1 MAALERRPLT
11 TQVRDQIM
19 NMVRDGH
26 LQAGDRLPSEFELA
40 SQFQVSRATIRE
52 ALKLLD
58 QERVILCRHGVGRF
72 VAPGGAGVFTDAIS
86 NLKSVTEMARDLNI
100 TISTQV
106 ISLREEIPDPGVR
119 EKLALQPGMAVM
131 VLERVR
137 YAEGEPVIYS
147 IDIFPRHIV
156 AGAIEPEAFNGSLCA
171 IMEQDWSVRLEY
183 SRSVVRAALLDP
195 ELCRRI
201 NVPDCLA
208 WLSMEQINYDAQ
220 DRPVLYSKDYH
231 RGDKFEFQVVRQR
244 RN

>member
-11 TQVRDQIM
+11 AQVRDQIM

-72 VAPGGAGVFTDAIS
+72 VAPGSAGVFTDAIS

-119 EKLALQPGMAVM
+119 EKLALGPGMAVM

-156 AGAIEPEAFNGSLCA
+156 VGAIEPQAFNGSLCA

-244 RN
+244 RK